1 MKILVFTEGTIVDDR
16 MQTARWNLFG
26 NAAAKL
32 RAWQRCGA
40 TIVYLTSKKTSE
52 NIEKVR
58 TALKDGGA
66 PMAELFFR
74 IGDEDY
80 GQVASRIAPDVIVED
95 DCKSIGGEIEMTSP
109 KLPTELRAKVKQIV
123 VPEFGGIDHLPDD
136 PSELIDR

>member
-1 MKILVFTEGTIVDDR
+1 MDDR
-16 MQTARWNLFG
+16 VQTARWSLFG

-32 RAWQRCGA
+32 KAWQGHGA

-58 TALKDGGA
+58 TALRDGGA

-80 GQVASRIAPDVIVED
+80 GQVAKRIAPDVIVKD
-95 DCKSIGGEIEMTSP
+95 DCKSIGGEREMTWP
-109 KLPTELRAKVKQIV
+109 KLQTELTTKVKQIV

-136 PSELIDR
+136 LAELIER

>member
-1 MKILVFTEGTIVDDR
+1 MKIPTYSEQCRSLKS
-16 MQTARWNLFG
+16 
-26 NAAAKL
+26 NATAKL

-74 IGDEDY
+74 IGGEDY
-80 GQVASRIAPDVIVED
+80 GQVARRIAPDVIVED
-95 DCKSIGGEIEMTSP
+95 DCKSIGGEREMTWP
-109 KLPTELRAKVKQIV
+109 KLQTELRGQGKANSCARVRRYRS
-123 VPEFGGIDHLPDD
+123 PA
-136 PSELIDR
+136 R

>member
-1 MKILVFTEGTIVDDR
+1 WG
-16 MQTARWNLFG
+16 LFG

-32 RAWQRCGA
+32 KAWQRCGA

-66 PMAELFFR
+66 PIGQLFFR

-80 GQVASRIAPDVIVED
+80 GQVAKRIARRHSGRRLQKHGRGNRD
-95 DCKSIGGEIEMTSP
+95 D
-109 KLPTELRAKVKQIV
+109 LAQAA
-123 VPEFGGIDHLPDD
+123 D
-136 PSELIDR
+136 